1 MFHKTVY
8 NDSKILVEMNGSQP
22 HEIYEPL
29 VRKMGGVWNKTLN
42 GWMFDSSSEDKLESF
57 ITKQNSSFAE
67 GQNKEYYT
75 KFTEEPDTYRTPS
88 SASSGS
94 NLSMSGLNEA
104 FDLIQE
110 LFDRVSDMEK
120 ILEEHGR
127 KLNIRR

>member
-1 MFHKTVY
+1 MFQKTVY
-8 NDSKILVEMNGSQP
+8 NDSKILVALNGSQP

-29 VRKMGGVWNKTLN
+29 VRKMGGVWNKSLN
-42 GWMFDSSSEDKLESF
+42 GWMFDFSSEDKLDGF
-57 ITKQNSSFAE
+57 ISKQNNSFAE
-67 GQNKEYYT
+67 DQNKEYYT
-75 KFTEEPDTYRTPS
+75 KFTEEPNTYRTPS

-94 NLSMSGLNEA
+94 NLSISGLNEA

-120 ILEEHGR
+120 VLEEHSR